1 MKKTLYALFAISV
14 VIFACQK
21 EKNVTTLEIHPEDLP
36 QVNVLSPKTVDITV
50 FDFNRPQASFLTGLG
65 APQSTFNNNLA
76 TLGKVLFYDRNLS
89 STYTVSCGSCHKQT
103 KAFADDRRF
112 SEGINGQ
119 LSTRNSMALANVSN
133 FKMHYSSFDGKSP
146 SLLWDGRA
154 SSVGVQAPLALLN
167 PHEMGMDWKG
177 IVDRVNA
184 LPYYKLLFAQN
195 YGDTEV
201 TEARILSA
209 FSEFVGA
216 ISCQNSKLDIALNR
230 VNGNIVG
237 TSEEIRFTVVQ
248 HAYYGTKDTIGSD
261 TTIVPL
267 KDFTAQELRGR
278 DIFAASCTKCHSPVR
293 SFQVVF
299 EANNGLDIN
308 YSDNGKGSITSK
320 SSDMGV
326 FKSPSLRNIALS
338 APYMHDGRFAT
349 LEEVIDFYSDG
360 IQPHANLHPL
370 LRQPDGSTKM
380 NFTPEQKKDLLAF
393 LQTMTANDIGHD
405 KIFSDPFQY

>member
-1 MKKTLYALFAISV
+1 MKKALYSLFAFSV
-14 VIFACQK
+14 VVFACKK
-21 EKNVTTLEIHPEDLP
+21 ETNVTTLEIHPEDLP
-36 QVNVLSPKTVDITV
+36 QANVLSPKTVDITV
-50 FDFNRPQASFLTGLG
+50 FDFNKSQAAFLTGLG
-65 APQSTFNNNLA
+65 VPQSKFNNGIA

-89 STYTVSCGSCHKQT
+89 STYTVSCGSCHKQD
-103 KAFADDRRF
+103 KAFSDDRRF

-133 FKMHYSSFDGKSP
+133 FKMHYSNFDGNAP
-146 SLLWDGRA
+146 ALLWDSRA
-154 SSVGVQAPLALLN
+154 SSINEQAPLALLN

-184 LPYYKLLFAQN
+184 LPYYKMLFAQS

-216 ISCQNSKLDIALNR
+216 ISCQNSKLDIALNI
-230 VNGNIVG
+230 VNGDLNG
-237 TSEEIRFTVVQ
+237 TSIETHSDII
-248 HAYYGTKDTIGSD
+248 HGSYSGIPDTIHGD
-261 TTIVPL
+261 TTVLPL
-267 KDFTAQELRGR
+267 KDFTIQELRGR
-278 DIFAASCTKCHSPVR
+278 DLFSANCTKCHSPVR
-293 SFQVVF
+293 SFQEVF

-308 YSDNGKGSITSK
+308 YSDNGKGLLTSK
-320 SSDMGV
+320 ASDMGV

-349 LEEVIDFYSDG
+349 LEDVIDFYSDG
-360 IQPHANLHPL
+360 IKPHANLHPL

-393 LQTMTANDIGHD
+393 LHTMTANDIVHD
-405 KIFSDPFQY
+405 RIFSDPFQY

>member
-1 MKKTLYALFAISV
+1 MKKALYALFAFSV
-14 VIFACQK
+14 VVFACKK
-21 EKNVTTLEIHPEDLP
+21 ETTVTTLEIHPEDLP
-36 QVNVLSPKTVDITV
+36 QANVLSPKTVDITV
-50 FDFNRPQASFLTGLG
+50 FDFNRSQAAFLTGLG
-65 APQSTFNNNLA
+65 APQSKFNNSIA

-89 STYTVSCGSCHKQT
+89 STYTVSCGSCHKQE
-103 KAFADDRRF
+103 KAFSDDRRF

-154 SSVGVQAPLALLN
+154 SSIGAQAPLALLN

-184 LPYYKLLFAQN
+184 LPYYKLLFAQS

-216 ISCQNSKLDIALNR
+216 ISCQNSKLDIALNK
-230 VNGNIVG
+230 VNGDING
-237 TSEEIRFTVVQ
+237 TSEEVRYIIRN
-248 HAYYGTKDTIGSD
+248 AYYGTDTIGSD
-261 TTIVPL
+261 TVIVPL
-267 KDFTAQELRGR
+267 KNFTIQELRGR

-293 SFQVVF
+293 SFQEVF

-308 YSDNGKGSITSK
+308 YLDNGKGILTSK
-320 SSDMGV
+320 ASDMGV
-326 FKSPSLRNIALS
+326 FKSPSLRNITLS

-349 LEEVIDFYSDG
+349 LEDVIDFYSDG
-360 IQPHANLHPL
+360 IKPHTNLHSL

-380 NFTPEQKKDLLAF
+380 NFTAEQKQDLLAF
-393 LQTMTANDIGHD
+393 LHTMTASDIGHD
-405 KIFSDPFQY
+405 RIFSDPFQY

>member
-1 MKKTLYALFAISV
+1 MKKALYSLFAFSV
-14 VIFACQK
+14 VVFACKK
-21 EKNVTTLEIHPEDLP
+21 EKNVTTLEIHPEDFP
-36 QVNVLSPKTVDITV
+36 QVNVLSPKNVDKQV
-50 FDFNRPQASFLTGLG
+50 YNFNKPQAAFLTGLG
-65 APQSTFNNNLA
+65 VPQSKFNNGIA

-89 STYTVSCGSCHKQT
+89 STYTVSCGSCHKQD
-103 KAFADDRRF
+103 KAFSDDRRF

-154 SSVGVQAPLALLN
+154 SSIGTQAPLALLN

-184 LPYYKLLFAQN
+184 LPYYKLLFAQS

-201 TEARILSA
+201 TESRILGA

-216 ISCQNSKLDIALNR
+216 ISCQNSKLDIALNI
-230 VNGNIVG
+230 VNGDIDATNEPTVLVIQASYYG
-237 TSEEIRFTVVQ
+237 SPADTVVLPR
-248 HAYYGTKDTIGSD
+248 
-261 TTIVPL
+261 PL
-267 KDFTAQELRGR
+267 KDFTLQELRGR
-278 DIFAASCTKCHSPVR
+278 DIFSANCTKCHSPVR
-293 SFQVVF
+293 SFQEVF

-308 YSDNGKGSITSK
+308 YSDNGKGLLTSK
-320 SSDMGV
+320 ASDMGV

-349 LEEVIDFYSDG
+349 LEDVIDFYSDG
-360 IQPHANLHPL
+360 IKPHANLHPL

-393 LQTMTANDIGHD
+393 LHTMTANDIVHD
-405 KIFSDPFQY
+405 RIFSDPFQY